1 MSSRVSW
8 GAGGRRLT
16 GLGVEAVLEDSIV
29 EASATGVLRPSVLAL
44 GVLGRES
51 GRRFKNWGGRGAGFE
66 GVRRSMR

>member
-1 MSSRVSW
+1 M
-8 GAGGRRLT
+8 
-16 GLGVEAVLEDSIV
+16 LEDSIV